1 MLAGV
6 KNARHPLRA
15 VARKQQRLA
24 AGTACL
30 SYFLE
35 RAGHR
40 AMVCYMKM
48 TAFGVAHGVRLAC
61 AAAVCW
67 ACWCGQATAVLAP
80 QDAQRGLGFLGR
92 LVGEYPAKTGLWDHR
107 LLHRRLHALLGKRFA
122 FFRAN
127 MWNTTAVSRQG
138 SLVYVTG
145 TRLPL
150 AGRDS
155 AIFVADI
162 ARDTVWVWLMISGQL
177 FEYRE
182 RPLAPDLP
190 AEVALFI
197 DNWRAMSRAGGAP
210 AASYQ

>member
-1 MLAGV
+1 MLAGA
-6 KNARHPLRA
+6 KNARHPPSA
-15 VARKQQRLA
+15 VARKQQRLS

-35 RAGHR
+35 RAGR
-40 AMVCYMKM
+40 RDMVCCMKM
-48 TAFGVAHGVRLAC
+48 TAYGAAYGARIAC

-67 ACWCGQATAVLAP
+67 ACWSGQATAVLGP
-80 QDAQRGLGFLGR
+80 PDAQRGLGFLGS

-107 LLHRRLHALLGKRFA
+107 LLYRRLHALLGKRFA

-197 DNWRAMSRAGGAP
+197 DNWRIMSRAGSAP

>member
-1 MLAGV
+1 MSM
-6 KNARHPLRA
+6 P
-15 VARKQQRLA
+15 
-24 AGTACL
+24 
-30 SYFLE
+30 
-35 RAGHR
+35 
-40 AMVCYMKM
+40 
-48 TAFGVAHGVRLAC
+48 AFGAVQAARLAC
-61 AAAVCW
+61 AAAVFCSLCW
-67 ACWCGQATAVLAP
+67 PGQAAAVDAP
-80 QDAQRGLGFLGR
+80 PDAQRGLGFLGS

-107 LLHRRLHALLGKRFA
+107 LLNQRLHALLGKRLA

-127 MWNTTAVSRQG
+127 MWNTTTVSRQG
-138 SLVYVTG
+138 TLVYVTG

-150 AGRDS
+150 AGRDG

-182 RPLAPDLP
+182 RPLAPDVP

-197 DNWRAMSRAGGAP
+197 DNWQAISRAGGAP